1 MIRYFRRQKERT
13 ANMAKIQNLQDI
25 FLNQARTNKQ
35 QVTVFLV
42 NGFQLRGM
50 VTGFD
55 SFTVVLDTDGKQQLI
70 YKHAISTII
79 PSRTISLVS
88 GGETFGP

>member
-1 MIRYFRRQKERT
+1 MLTYMRRHRKKGRRT
-13 ANMAKIQNLQDI
+13 MTKVQNLQDI
-25 FLNQARTNKQ
+25 FLNQARINKQ

-42 NGFQLRGM
+42 NGFQLRGI

-55 SFTVVLDTDGKQQLI
+55 SFTVVLDSEGKQQLI

-79 PSRTISLVS
+79 PSKAISLIAADES
-88 GGETFGP
+88 S